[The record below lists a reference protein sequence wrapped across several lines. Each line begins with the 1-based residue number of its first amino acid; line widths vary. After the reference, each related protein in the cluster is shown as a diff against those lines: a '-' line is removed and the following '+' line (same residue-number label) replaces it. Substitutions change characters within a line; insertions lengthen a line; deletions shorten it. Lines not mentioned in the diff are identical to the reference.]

1 MTDEPRN
8 SSPQIILSTYLTQKE
23 WKAVYAYYWVAMN
36 LPAYGAAGLGD
47 EERWELLGRV
57 GTGMLWAIRQLAL
70 RHGARFEALS
80 VDPEGAVSRTQ
91 RMPICEANILYV
103 ARMKEGKGPNYL
115 HLLTDA
121 MAYIRE
127 QGWSVD
133 LEPMEEALA
142 KVKADVEQ
150 AKADMDPATE
160 AAYVSTLEEG
170 MKIAGYTKGRLR
182 DRFHGGGRYDN

>member
-1 MTDEPRN
+1 MTDNPEVSPRVV
-8 SSPQIILSTYLTQKE
+8 LSTYLTQKE

-36 LPAYGAAGLGD
+36 LPAYEAAGLGE
-47 EERWELLGRV
+47 EERWELLGRL
-57 GTGMLWAIRQLAL
+57 GSGMLWTIRQLAL
-70 RHGARFEALS
+70 RHGARFHAIA
-80 VDPEGAVSRTQ
+80 VDSEGVVRLTQPEPVC
-91 RMPICEANILYV
+91 PANMLYV
-103 ARMKEGKGPNYL
+103 ARLKDGKGPNYL

-133 LEPMEEALA
+133 LEPMEEVLA
-142 KVKADVEQ
+142 KVKADVAQ
-150 AKADMDPATE
+150 AKADMNPEEE

-182 DRFHGGGRYDN
+182 DRFHGGGRYEN